1 MDVKWE
7 ILDRL
12 METELKYADVMNLL
26 LENEEVDIALSD
38 PVAVVAPALALGALL
53 GKLLAVFGITVE
65 EFNKRAE
72 ETGGKQIKVF
82 AKEDTCPVQ

>member
-1 MDVKWE
+1 MEVKWE

-53 GKLLAVFGITVE
+53 GKLLTLFGITVE
-65 EFNKRAE
+65 EYNKRAK
-72 ETGGKQIKVF
+72 ETGGKEIKVF